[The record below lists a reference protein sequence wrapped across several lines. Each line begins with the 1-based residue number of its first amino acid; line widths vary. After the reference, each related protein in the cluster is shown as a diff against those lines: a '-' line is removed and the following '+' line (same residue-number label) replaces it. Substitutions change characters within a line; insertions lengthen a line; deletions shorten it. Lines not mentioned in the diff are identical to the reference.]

1 MSNLKNNNEIAAN
14 ILVSEFIR
22 YFWGV
27 FSEKGSAEFNS
38 VLSNFGN
45 GTRICNLNDH
55 DYFYR
60 SEQERVFL
68 LKYIKYIIKYFK

>member
-1 MSNLKNNNEIAAN
+1 MSNLKNNQELAAN
-14 ILVSEFIR
+14 ILVREFIK

-45 GTRICNLNDH
+45 GTRICTLNDH
-55 DYFYR
+55 DYFTR
-60 SEQERVFL
+60 SEQERVL
-68 LKYIKYIIKYFK
+68 IKVYKIYFKIS